1 MRKYTVILRSND
13 YNNPNGINHYSKY
26 EKEINEDIFNAIYKL
41 LT

>member
-13 YNNPNGINHYSKY
+13 YNNSNGIRNYTEY
-26 EKEINEDIFNAIYKL
+26 EKEVNEDIFNAIYKL